1 MLKCHAVTSVLRASP
16 LNWALA
22 EQEVYL
28 NLATYITEGYPSRLT
43 DRQIEQHIKE
53 YSDEIVKFRGN
64 INFTSAYVPLIQLG
78 QAELQNRQ
86 NKKVFRL
93 TLFISILSL
102 LVSFAALFVSYS
114 SMDSSSS
121 WEQSQIELLKELK
134 ETMSNSKVSVEA
146 PKVETNEVI
155 QQADDTP
162 KESSA
167 NKLLKSDS

>member
-1 MLKCHAVTSVLRASP
+1 M
-16 LNWALA
+16 
-22 EQEVYL
+22 
-28 NLATYITEGYPSRLT
+28 ATYITEGYPSRLT

>member
-1 MLKCHAVTSVLRASP
+1 MAA
-16 LNWALA
+16 
-22 EQEVYL
+22 
-28 NLATYITEGYPSRLT
+28 YITEGYPGRLT

-53 YSDEIVKFRGN
+53 YSDEIVQFRGN
-64 INFTSAYVPLIQLG
+64 TNFTSAYVPLIQLG

-121 WEQSQIELLKELK
+121 WEQSQIELLQELK
-134 ETMSNSKVSVEA
+134 ETMSNPKVSVEA

-155 QQADDTP
+155 QQADKP

-167 NKLLKSDS
+167 NKLLKSDSVVDP

>member
-1 MLKCHAVTSVLRASP
+1 
-16 LNWALA
+16 

-28 NLATYITEGYPSRLT
+28 NMATYITEGYPSRLT

-64 INFTSAYVPLIQLG
+64 TDFTSAYVPLIQLG

-121 WEQSQIELLKELK
+121 WEQSQIELLQELK
-134 ETMSNSKVSVEA
+134 ETMSNSNVSVEA

-155 QQADDTP
+155 QQADTP

>member
-1 MLKCHAVTSVLRASP
+1 M
-16 LNWALA
+16 
-22 EQEVYL
+22 
-28 NLATYITEGYPSRLT
+28 
-43 DRQIEQHIKE
+43 
-53 YSDEIVKFRGN
+53 KFRGN
-64 INFTSAYVPLIQLG
+64 TNFTSAYVPLIQLG

-121 WEQSQIELLKELK
+121 WEQSQIELLQELK
-134 ETMSNSKVSVEA
+134 ETMSNLKVSVEV
-146 PKVETNEVI
+146 PKVETHEVI
-155 QQADDTP
+155 QQADTP